1 MAAACAG
8 SRQASVT
15 AWPRSRSSVANA
27 VPHDPPPTTTTF
39 TTAPA
44 PLRLADEVDRDRHAL
59 EAEALAQPVLHPVAA
74 VARHQPRVVHVDAE
88 ARRPRRPPGPGPE
101 VQPRALPAGRLR
113 CRRHVPGEPFH

>member
-59 EAEALAQPVLHPVAA
+59 EVEALAQPVLHPVAV

-88 ARRPRRPPGPGPE
+88 ARRARRHLCPVQE
-101 VQPRALPAGRLR
+101 VQPLAVLRGRLPR
-113 CRRHVPGEPFH
+113 LAQLAE